1 MTRQEILDKIEE
13 LKQKKAKAEFDAK
26 LQDVFQHSFK
36 IMLNSV
42 YGFTGTK
49 FSPVFNRDIAESVTL
64 TGQSVIKEMVQF
76 TNKCLN
82 KIGGNEGDWVIAGDT
97 DSTFSSAKILLNDK
111 YITIAE
117 AFKILANCG
126 HIDKLQ
132 NGTEIAVPNINVF
145 TTNTLNG
152 LQLIKNISR
161 HKIKKQMYSI
171 KIPGKEELIVTKDHS
186 LMIIRNGKIIEC
198 KPNDIKKDDK
208 FIILN
213 K

>member
-1 MTRQEILDKIEE
+1 MNNKQEILDKIEE
-13 LKQKKAKAEFDAK
+13 LKKKKAKAEFDAK

-82 KIGGNEGDWVIAGDT
+82 KIGKNEKEEEWVIAGDT
-97 DSTFSSAKILLNDK
+97 DSVFSSAKILLNDK
-111 YITIAE
+111 SIEIKD
-117 AFKILANCG
+117 AFEIVK
-126 HIDKLQ
+126 DKLDVLE
-132 NGTEIAVPNINVF
+132 NGTEVSIPHRPF
-145 TTNTLNG
+145 KTHSLNG
-152 LQLIKNISR
+152 KTYIKNISR

-171 KIPGKEELIVTKDHS
+171 KIPGYDELAITSDHS
-186 LMIIRNGKIIEC
+186 IMVQRDNEIIEC
-198 KPNDIKKDDK
+198 KPNEIRETDYL
-208 FIILN
+208 IIR